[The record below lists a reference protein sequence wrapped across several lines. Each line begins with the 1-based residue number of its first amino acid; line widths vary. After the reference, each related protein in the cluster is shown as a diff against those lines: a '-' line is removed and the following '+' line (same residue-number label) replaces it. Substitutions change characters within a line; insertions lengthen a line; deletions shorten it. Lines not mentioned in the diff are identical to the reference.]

1 MYFNTLAV
9 ESSSSTRPNEFEFT
23 TKLDLSNEE
32 LDPFSEDED
41 KVYMEVLNKVIED
54 TLRKE
59 NTHNILEFNRC
70 DTRFLVQETINSR
83 EVWPI
88 GDFIVKLD
96 EIWCNCDKFQ
106 KLHMPCS
113 HVVATCKH
121 THHGHNNYIHPM
133 YRLESVCNIYKT
145 LFGELRSETYWSSCH
160 EPMISPNP

>member
-1 MYFNTLAV
+1 
-9 ESSSSTRPNEFEFT
+9 
-23 TKLDLSNEE
+23 
-32 LDPFSEDED
+32 
-41 KVYMEVLNKVIED
+41 MEVLNKVIED

-121 THHGHNNYIHPM
+121 AHPVYM
-133 YRLESVCNIYKT
+133 LESVSNVYKG
-145 LFGELRSETYWSSCH
+145 LFEELYNEAYWPLTKVRPFSTCIH
-160 EPMISPNP
+160 TEIDIREPGQPKRCSVCCIAGHSKKNYPYRVGSNQQR

>member
-121 THHGHNNYIHPM
+121 AHPVYM
-133 YRLESVCNIYKT
+133 LESVSNVYKG
-145 LFGELRSETYWSSCH
+145 LFEELYNEAYWPLCH
-160 EPMISPNP
+160 EPMISPDP